1 MRQNRLKRGKTNRFR
16 QFFQE
21 QGDNIDY
28 RFSWLSEKLHPAR
41 RPAFWAARMTAL
53 GGPMKGKSSMKESKG
68 KKKVEKTK
76 TIAAQPSLKGLT
88 PVPPKKGGK

>member
-1 MRQNRLKRGKTNRFR
+1 MSGR
-16 QFFQE
+16 
-21 QGDNIDY
+21 
-28 RFSWLSEKLHPAR
+28 AV
-41 RPAFWAARMTAL
+41 L
-53 GGPMKGKSSMKESKG
+53 GRIGGTDVAGAHMKGKSQMKESKG

>member
-1 MRQNRLKRGKTNRFR
+1 
-16 QFFQE
+16 
-21 QGDNIDY
+21 
-28 RFSWLSEKLHPAR
+28 
-41 RPAFWAARMTAL
+41 
-53 GGPMKGKSSMKESKG
+53 MKGKSSMKESKG